1 MNLKLLFDQ
10 LVQRRVPMNAAVLF
24 LVDLAGASLGNVA
37 NALGCSKSTVCRAIE
52 SDSPKDEVRQAIAEI
67 LEFDPWESVLTG
79 SLEPETAIQNS
90 NDPTPAKI
98 IEVLRQAGLPLHRAA
113 VMLAADRGVTLDAPQ
128 MQLLQSG
135 LGSVEVRQT
144 ITAALGVDPWEPDAG
159 VQCVDLEELLQVLK
173 DADVPLHKA
182 VALLS
187 ELAGTSLAAI
197 TRQAGCRRNSAYAAM
212 RGEFAPPQTLREA
225 MQDAIGIDPWV
236 IYEGR
241 RPRGRHGG
249 PAAAGR

>member
-1 MNLKLLFDQ
+1 MNLESLLEKLTG
-10 LVQRRVPMNAAVLF
+10 RGVPLGKAVLF
-24 LVDLAGASLGNVA
+24 IADLAEGSLSEVA
-37 NALGCSKSTVCRAIE
+37 RELGCSRSTVYRAFE
-52 SDSPKDEVRQAIAEI
+52 TGSPRPDVRQAVSA
-67 LEFDPWESVLTG
+67 LLGFDPWLTPQVI
-79 SLEPETAIQNS
+79 LDA
-90 NDPTPAKI
+90 
-98 IEVLRQAGLPLHRAA
+98 LRQVDLPLHRAA
-113 VMLAADRGVTLDAPQ
+113 VMLAADREVTLDEAQ
-128 MQLLQSG
+128 IRMLRSG
-135 LGSVEVRQT
+135 VGTIEIRQT
-144 ITAALGVDPWEPDAG
+144 ITAALGVDPWEPDAVVQG
-159 VQCVDLEELLQVLK
+159 VDQEELLQVLK

-212 RGEFAPPQTLREA
+212 RGEFAPPQALREA